1 MPPVSL
7 TPDDYLTLNRLT
19 TVARL
24 LSGAA
29 HEVNNALQVISG
41 SVELLQGYP
50 DVPEPVRVGLTRISG
65 QVSRAAEA
73 ITGVMAF
80 SRLQPEGVGRVDVR
94 ELTARAVA
102 LRQHA
107 IGRAG
112 LTVTHHAQAG
122 DLLAT
127 GHSGHLLQAFL
138 NLIENAEQALLGTK
152 GGQIVVDVT
161 ATDDTISVS
170 VRDNGPGI
178 HASVRD
184 RLFEPFVS
192 SRPKTETPGLGLPV
206 AGLIAHA
213 HGGSLTLEPST
224 EGATFLFRL
233 PRRPQDA

>member
-1 MPPVSL
+1 MAPVSL
-7 TPDDYLTLNRLT
+7 TPDDYLTLNRLA

-24 LSGAA
+24 LSGSA

-50 DVPEPVRVGLTRISG
+50 DVPEQVRTGLDRISG

-80 SRLQPEGVGRVDVR
+80 SRMQPDGVGRVDVR

-112 LTVTHHAQAG
+112 LTVGHRTSPG
-122 DLLAT
+122 DLFVS
-127 GHSGHLLQAFL
+127 GHAGHLLQATL
-138 NLIENAEQALLGTK
+138 NLIENAEQALHGIK
-152 GGQIVVDVT
+152 GGSIEVDV
-161 ATDDTISVS
+161 SVDGGTLVIR

-184 RLFEPFVS
+184 RIFEPFVS

-213 HGGSLTLEPST
+213 HGGTLALEPSET
-224 EGATFLFRL
+224 GASFVMRL
-233 PRRPQDA
+233 PRLVQAA

>member
-7 TPDDYLTLNRLT
+7 TPDDYLTLNRLA

-50 DVPEPVRVGLTRISG
+50 DVPEPVRNGLTRISG

-80 SRLQPEGVGRVDVR
+80 SRMQPDGVGRVDVR
-94 ELTARAVA
+94 ELTSRAVA

-112 LTVTHHAQAG
+112 LTVTYQAQAG
-122 DLLAT
+122 DLLVT
-127 GHSGHLLQAFL
+127 GHAGHLLQAFL
-138 NLIENAEQALLGTK
+138 NLIENAEHALIGAK
-152 GGQIVVDVT
+152 GGLILVEVSASDE
-161 ATDDTISVS
+161 TIAIR

-184 RLFEPFVS
+184 RIFEPFVS
-192 SRPKTETPGLGLPV
+192 SRPKTDTPGLGLPV

-213 HGGSLTLEPST
+213 HGGSLTLEPSA
-224 EGATFLFRL
+224 EGATFLMRL
-233 PRRPQDA
+233 PRMVQA